1 MSVAARPPEGDA
13 LLPRGGGRASRP
25 EGTPSNAAALLERLR
40 SQRRLLLGTDAAA
53 ADAIERATQELAAAL
68 SDFADWAKHAGRV
81 DATVAA
87 ALRRELA
94 ANQAMLA
101 GLAAGNR
108 RARAALFG
116 EPSLYDAS
124 VAG

>member
-1 MSVAARPPEGDA
+1 LS
-13 LLPRGGGRASRP
+13 
-25 EGTPSNAAALLERLR
+25 AAAASAVAGATLDRSSRLIGPPAAAVLERLR

-68 SDFADWAKHAGRV
+68 SAFADAAKHSGRV

-87 ALRRELA
+87 DLRRELA